1 MNPSD
6 TEKKLDFL
14 KVFQEISRLI
24 NMARAPQEVM
34 ERVVGELPALLGADA
49 ATIRLLD
56 EGTGDF
62 VLGAA
67 SGVSEQYLARPSIA
81 SAEVMEELRRGMPAV
96 CDDLVRT
103 ECAVIDVE
111 SCDQI
116 QREGVKSV
124 LSLPILYQ
132 EKTIGILRL
141 LTRRPRHFTEEEVRF
156 AMSLAEQ
163 VGIAI
168 SKTRYSEEMQN
179 QLKFFQEL
187 REISRLVNSTLEL
200 ETILTAIVN
209 KLPEIMG
216 VTGCTIRLVQ
226 PATNRLELV
235 AASGLSDAYLSR
247 GSISRED
254 SIIKVLKGE
263 PVAIYDAT
271 KDPRVEYHQAIAAEG
286 IRSILVVPIRNEL
299 EIIGVLRLL
308 TRDHHVFT
316 PGEINFA
323 MTVAEEGGNAIAK
336 ARTYRKITLLFNQLE
351 ESERF
356 LQGIMDSLLMQLL
369 VLDPNRR
376 IVLVNRSFLEE
387 QSYREEELLGRRYR
401 EIVSWGDAA
410 EETAA
415 DLDRVY
421 RDRCAVTNQHRLAGD
436 HTVRWFERQLTPM
449 LDDRKEVE
457 FVIEAVWE
465 ITEQKKLE
473 QSALDKMKLQ
483 GVVEMAGAA
492 AHELNT
498 PLFAALGTAQLLR
511 EDLLQAKNDIAK
523 VDLQLLGSAV
533 GELELIEN
541 NLQRIAAITKEMV
554 TATGFE
560 SESYVGNTSIARLK
574 R

>member
-1 MNPSD
+1 MHNSD
-6 TEKKLDFL
+6 AAKSLDFL
-14 KVFQEISRLI
+14 GVFQEVSRLI

-34 ERVVGELPALLGADA
+34 DRVVAELPALLGADA

-67 SGVSEQYLARPSIA
+67 CGVSDQYLARPSIA

-96 CDDLVRT
+96 CDDLVQT
-103 ECAVIDVE
+103 ECGVIDVE

-124 LSLPILYQ
+124 VSLPILYQ
-132 EKTIGILRL
+132 QRTIGILRL
-141 LTRRPRHFTEEEVRF
+141 LTRSTRHFSEEEVRF

-168 SKTRYSEEMQN
+168 SKTRYSEEMGN
-179 QLKFFQEL
+179 QLKFFKEL

-200 ETILTAIVN
+200 ETILTAIVD

-235 AASGLSDAYLSR
+235 AASGLSANYLSR
-247 GSISRED
+247 GSIGRED
-254 SIIKVLKGE
+254 SIIRVLQGE

-271 KDPRVEYHQAIAAEG
+271 TDPRVDYHQAIVAEG

-356 LQGIMDSLLMQLL
+356 LQAIMDSLLMQVL
-369 VLDPNRR
+369 VLDPDRR
-376 IVLVNRSFLEE
+376 VVLVNRSFLEE
-387 QSYREEELLGRRYR
+387 KSYREEELLGRKYR
-401 EIVSWGDAA
+401 EISSWGAAA
-410 EETAA
+410 EDAQE
-415 DLDRVY
+415 DLERVY
-421 RDRCAVTNQHRLAGD
+421 REKCAVRNQHRLEEDDSA
-436 HTVRWFERQLTPM
+436 RWFERQLTPM
-449 LDDRKEVE
+449 LDDRQEVE
-457 FVIEAVWE
+457 FVIETVWE
-465 ITEQKKLE
+465 ITEQKQLE
-473 QSALDKMKLQ
+473 QAGLEKMKLQ
-483 GVVEMAGAA
+483 GVVEMAGAT

-498 PLFAALGTAQLLR
+498 PLFAALGTVQLLK
-511 EDLLQAKNDIAK
+511 EDLLEAKSDIAK

-554 TATGFE
+554 TATGFK
-560 SESYVGNTSIARLK
+560 SESYVGSTHIARLT